1 MHNANA
7 TPDDAPQTPAANLAA
22 EFGVVHDALPL
33 DAQGHPATSEA
44 DVRAAHFEAGTTA
57 LCLSGGGIRSASF
70 CLGVVQGL
78 ARRGLLSKFDYL
90 STVSGGGYLGGL
102 VSAWIYR
109 TPGGAADVEAALGA
123 SGRREGEV
131 LETLRRYIRY
141 LAPKQG
147 FFSVDTWTLVATYV
161 RNLTLNAL
169 IWLPALALVL
179 LAPLLAASAI
189 DWGRV
194 TIEDTARLRLAAIAG
209 SGISLVAILGAVFM
223 LRRAISGVA
232 TADPRVAAWP
242 GAAGPMITTMATG
255 PRTNRL
261 VQQALCAGALLLAA
275 STYWLAFAD
284 PDALWRLIVG
294 AVNAHLPFVPVDPT
308 TQPPIVLGL
317 LYVVPHAY
325 LGFAYRSPLLV
336 QPLHRLAIVV
346 AGALVGFLTGFLI
359 GWIMTA
365 LAHRGVFE
373 LTLEGYLTITPPAF
387 LAAVALGEIL
397 FVGAVSRFSTDF
409 DREWWARA
417 GAAATILCI
426 WWVALCAIAFFGP
439 AVLDYVLDHDFG
451 ASSYWVVVA
460 LAGVVARILLQQ
472 ESPTA
477 RDGQPRP
484 RLRMAEHAIDVV
496 AALAIAAI
504 LVGIAWLLTRVL
516 IDLSSFMGTVGA
528 RAPAQELLF
537 AVTDA
542 LAMGVLLG
550 IVLTLAALCV
560 DVNRFS
566 LHGMYRD
573 RLIRTFLGASRGA
586 YRRDASAADAP
597 YPPYP
602 PDDTERYAESRQFE
616 PRNPDAFIQFDR
628 DDNPIL
634 RWLAPNRAPAA
645 PASPKGPFHIVN
657 AALNLVSGR
666 NLAWQERKAASFTF
680 TPLAAGS
687 PLLGYRRSVDYAGD
701 AGGITL
707 GTAMA
712 VSGAAV
718 SPNAGAHSSV
728 LRTFLLTLCNA
739 RLGWWLGHPK
749 DMKRVRRTSPAFAL
763 YPLVSEMLG
772 RTDDEH
778 PWLFVSDG
786 GHFEN
791 LGLYEA
797 VRRGC
802 RDIVVVDASCDPD
815 RNFDDLGN
823 AIRKIRVDLG
833 VRIERAGP
841 LRIGARELQEDGRYC
856 ALFDVIYDEARSG
869 SLLYIKSAVYPKAA
883 NLPMDVLQYAGR
895 SDTFPQESTSRQF
908 FGEAQFE
915 SYRALGEFELDAI
928 VEGVEMANRPDITSP
943 DSVAEFIEIAAIR
956 MTE

>member
-1 MHNANA
+1 MNE
-7 TPDDAPQTPAANLAA
+7 PPQAPAANLAD
-22 EFGVVHDALPL
+22 EFRTVHDAEPV
-33 DAQGHPATSEA
+33 DAQGRPAISEA
-44 DVRAAHFEAGTTA
+44 DVRLAHFEAGTTA

-78 ARRGLLSKFDYL
+78 AKRGLLSKFDYL
-90 STVSGGGYLGGL
+90 STVSGGGYLGGML
-102 VSAWIYR
+102 AAWMYR
-109 TPGGAADVEAALGA
+109 APGGAAEVEQALGA
-123 SGRREGEV
+123 ATRDDGGPIAV
-131 LETLRRYIRY
+131 LRRYVRY

-161 RNLTLNAL
+161 RNFTLNAL
-169 IWLPALALVL
+169 IWLPALGLALIGPMLVGSL
-179 LAPLLAASAI
+179 V
-189 DWGRV
+189 DWVRMD
-194 TIEDTARLRLAAIAG
+194 IEATARLRTAAIIG
-209 SGISLVAILGAVFM
+209 SGTSVLAILGAIFA
-223 LRRAISGVA
+223 LRRAISGA
-232 TADPRVAAWP
+232 ARPDPRKRVTGSSAAMP
-242 GAAGPMITTMATG
+242 PSGGPA
-255 PRTNRL
+255 TNRH
-261 VQQALCAGALLLAA
+261 VQQALCAGALLLSA
-275 STYWLAFAD
+275 SAYWLAFAD
-284 PDALWRLIVG
+284 PDALWQLII
-294 AVNAHLPFVPVDPT
+294 ATANEHLPLLPVSSA
-308 TQPPIVLGL
+308 TQPPVVLGL

-336 QPLHRLAIVV
+336 RPLHRAAVV
-346 AGALVGFLTGFLI
+346 LAGAFVGFVTGFLV

-365 LAHRGVFE
+365 LAHRGAFE
-373 LTLEGYLTITPPAF
+373 LSLEGYLTIAPPAF
-387 LAAVALGEIL
+387 LAAVAVGEIL

-417 GAAATILCI
+417 GASSSILCI
-426 WWVALCAIAFFGP
+426 AWVALCGLAFFGP
-439 AVLDYVLDHDFG
+439 VALDALLDHPIG
-451 ASSYWVVVA
+451 LPSYWVTVG
-460 LAGVVARILLQQ
+460 LAGVIARMLLRE

-484 RLRMAEHAIDVV
+484 RARIAERSVDAV
-496 AALAIAAI
+496 AAIAIAAV
-504 LVGIAWLLTRVL
+504 LVGIAWLVTRALV
-516 IDLSSFMGTVGA
+516 DLSAFTGTIGWRAAAQDLLYSIVDVVLVGVV
-528 RAPAQELLF
+528 LG
-537 AVTDA
+537 VV
-542 LAMGVLLG
+542 VLLAG
-550 IVLTLAALCV
+550 LCV

-586 YRRDASAADAP
+586 YARPAQGNEAA
-597 YPPYP
+597 YPAYP

-616 PRNPDAFIQFDR
+616 PRTPDPFIQFDR
-628 DDNPIL
+628 DDNPIF
-634 RWLAPNRAPAA
+634 RWLAPNRAPVADVPPKA
-645 PASPKGPFHIVN
+645 PFLIVN

-680 TPLAAGS
+680 TPLAVGS

-718 SPNAGAHSSV
+718 SPNAGALSSPV
-728 LRTFLLTLCNA
+728 RTFLMTLCNA
-739 RLGWWLGHPK
+739 RLGWWLGHPR
-749 DMKRVRRTSPAFAL
+749 DLERVRRTGPAFAV
-763 YPLVSEMLG
+763 YPLVSELLG
-772 RTDDEH
+772 RTDDQH

-815 RNFDDLGN
+815 RNYDDLGN
-823 AIRKIRVDLG
+823 AIRKIRIDLG

-841 LRIGARELQEDGRYC
+841 LRIGPRELQEDGRYC
-856 ALFDVIYDEARSG
+856 ALFDVIYDDAHSG
-869 SLLYIKSAVYPKAA
+869 SLLYVKSAVYPKAA
-883 NLPMDVLQYAGR
+883 NMPIDVLQYAGR
-895 SDTFPQESTSRQF
+895 SETFPQESTARQF

-915 SYRALGEFELDAI
+915 SYRALGEFEMDAI
-928 VEGVEMANRPDITSP
+928 VEGVEMANRLDPTHPVSI
-943 DSVAEFIEIAAIR
+943 AEFIEIAAIR

>member
-1 MHNANA
+1 M
-7 TPDDAPQTPAANLAA
+7 
-22 EFGVVHDALPL
+22 
-33 DAQGHPATSEA
+33 
-44 DVRAAHFEAGTTA
+44 RAAIPPRPGSTA

-102 VSAWIYR
+102 LAAWIYR
-109 TPGGAADVEAALGA
+109 APGGAGEVEAALRA
-123 SGRREGEV
+123 SGQREGEV

-169 IWLPALALVL
+169 IWLPALSLVL

-189 DWGRV
+189 DWARMAIDDPG
-194 TIEDTARLRLAAIAG
+194 RLRLAAILG
-209 SGISLVAILGAVFM
+209 SAISVIAILAGIFA

-232 TADPRVAAWP
+232 TNDPRVAAWP
-242 GAAGPMITTMATG
+242 GAIAGTAAPVESG
-255 PRTNRL
+255 PRINRR
-261 VQQALCAGALLLAA
+261 VQQLLCGGALLLAA
-275 STYWLAFAD
+275 STYWLAYAE
-284 PDALWRLIVG
+284 PDALWQRIIG
-294 AVNAHLPFVPVDPT
+294 AVNAYLPFIPVDPA

-317 LYVVPHAY
+317 LYVLPHAY
-325 LGFAYRSPLLV
+325 LGFVYRSPLLV
-336 QPLHRLAIVV
+336 RPLHRAAVV
-346 AGALVGFLTGFLI
+346 IAGALVGFVTGFLI

-373 LTLEGYLTITPPAF
+373 VTLEGYLMVTPVAF
-387 LAAVALGEIL
+387 LAAVAIGEIL
-397 FVGAVSRFSTDF
+397 FAGAVSRFSTDF

-426 WWVALCAIAFFGP
+426 WWAALCVLAFFGP
-439 AVLDYVLDHDFG
+439 ALLSDLIERDYGL
-451 ASSYWVVVA
+451 SSYWLSVA
-460 LAGVVARILLQQ
+460 LAGVVARILVVR
-472 ESPTA
+472 ETPSA

-484 RLRMAEHAIDVV
+484 RLRVAEHALDAV
-496 AALAIAAI
+496 AAIALVAI
-504 LVGIAWLLTRVL
+504 LVGIAWLLTRGVVL
-516 IDLSSFMGTVGA
+516 LSSDMATHGW
-528 RAPAQELLF
+528 RASAQDMLF
-537 AVTDA
+537 SVTDA
-542 LAMGVLLG
+542 LVTAVLLAV
-550 IVLTLAALCV
+550 VLGLAALCV

-573 RLIRTFLGASRGA
+573 RLIRTFLGASRA
-586 YRRDASAADAP
+586 QYRREATPTTSA

-616 PRNPDAFIQFDR
+616 PRNPDAFIQLDR
-628 DDNPIL
+628 DDNPIF

-645 PASPKGPFHIVN
+645 PAPRKGPFLIVN

-680 TPLAAGS
+680 TALAVGS
-687 PLLGYRRSVDYAGD
+687 PLLGYRRSIDYAGD

-718 SPNAGAHSSV
+718 SPNAGAHSSAV
-728 LRTFLLTLCNA
+728 RTFLLTLCNA
-739 RLGWWLGHPK
+739 RLGWWLGHPR

-841 LRIGARELQEDGRYC
+841 LRLGPRDLQEDGRYC
-856 ALFDVIYDEARSG
+856 ALFDVIYDDTHSG
-869 SLLYIKSAVYPKAA
+869 SLLYIKSAVYPRAA

-895 SDTFPQESTSRQF
+895 SETFPQESTSRQF

-915 SYRALGEFELDAI
+915 SYRALGEFEVDVI
-928 VEGVEMANRPDITSP
+928 VEGVEMANRPDITRP

>member
-1 MHNANA
+1 MRAP
-7 TPDDAPQTPAANLAA
+7 TPSADDVPQTPAANLAA
-22 EFGVVHDALPL
+22 EFRTIHDAEPL
-33 DAQGHPATSEA
+33 DAAMRPALTEA

-78 ARRGLLSKFDYL
+78 AKRGLLARFDYL
-90 STVSGGGYLGGL
+90 STVSGGGYLGGML
-102 VSAWIYR
+102 AAWMYR
-109 TPGGAADVEAALGA
+109 APGGAAEVEAALRAG
-123 SGRREGEV
+123 GRHEGEA
-131 LETLRRYIRY
+131 LDTLRRYVRY

-161 RNLTLNAL
+161 RNFTLNAL
-169 IWLPALALVL
+169 IWVPALALVL
-179 LAPLLAASAI
+179 LGPMLVAAAT
-189 DWGRV
+189 DWV
-194 TIEDTARLRLAAIAG
+194 HASIEDTTRLRLAAIAG
-209 SGISLVAILGAVFM
+209 SGLSVLAILAAIFT

-232 TADPRVAAWP
+232 STSAN
-242 GAAGPMITTMATG
+242 GPK
-255 PRTNRL
+255 TNRHI
-261 VQQALCAGALLLAA
+261 QQALCAGALLLSA

-284 PDALWRLIVG
+284 PDALWRLIIATIDD
-294 AVNAHLPFVPVDPT
+294 AVPLPAVARAAE
-308 TQPPIVLGL
+308 PPFVLGL

-336 QPLHRLAIVV
+336 RPLHRAATVV
-346 AGALVGFLTGFLI
+346 AGALVGFVTGFLI

-365 LAHRGVFE
+365 LAHRGAFE
-373 LTLEGYLTITPPAF
+373 LSLEGYLTIAPPAF
-387 LAAVALGEIL
+387 LAAVAVGEIL

-417 GAAATILCI
+417 GAASTILCI
-426 WWVALCAIAFFGP
+426 AWVAVCAIAFFGP
-439 AVLDYVLDHDFG
+439 DLVDYAIEHPIG
-451 ASSYWVVVA
+451 IPSYWITVA
-460 LAGVVARILLQQ
+460 MGGVVARFLLSQ
-472 ESPTA
+472 ETPAA

-484 RLRMAEHAIDVV
+484 RLRMAERAIDFAAAV
-496 AALAIAAI
+496 ALAAV
-504 LVGIAWLLTRVL
+504 LVGIAWLTRQTLV
-516 IDLSSFMGTVGA
+516 DLSSFMGIIGWRAAAQDLLYSTVDVFV
-528 RAPAQELLF
+528 L
-537 AVTDA
+537 A
-542 LAMGVLLG
+542 LVLGL
-550 IVLTLAALCV
+550 VLVLAGLCV

-573 RLIRTFLGASRGA
+573 RLIRTFLGASRA
-586 YRRDASAADAP
+586 RYRDPAHPADPP

-602 PDDTERYAESRQFE
+602 PDDTERYSESRQFE
-616 PRNPDAFIQFDR
+616 PRNPDPFIQLDR

-645 PASPKGPFHIVN
+645 PAPLKAPFLIVN

-680 TPLAAGS
+680 TPLAVGS
-687 PLLGYRRSVDYAGD
+687 PLLGYRRSVDYAGN

-712 VSGAAV
+712 ISGAAV
-718 SPNAGAHSSV
+718 SPNAGAQSSPV
-728 LRTFLLTLCNA
+728 RTFLLTLCNA
-739 RLGWWLGHPK
+739 RLGWWLGHPQ
-749 DMKRVRRTSPAFAL
+749 DMERVRRTGPAFAV
-763 YPLVSEMLG
+763 YPLVSELLG
-772 RTDDEH
+772 RTDDRH

-815 RNFDDLGN
+815 RNYDDLGN
-823 AIRKIRVDLG
+823 AIRKIRIDLG

-841 LRIGARELQEDGRYC
+841 LRTGARELQEEGRYC
-856 ALFDVIYDEARSG
+856 ALFDVIYDDDHSG
-869 SLLYIKSAVYPKAA
+869 SLLYVKSAVYPKAA
-883 NLPMDVLQYAGR
+883 NMPIDVLQYAGR
-895 SDTFPQESTSRQF
+895 SETFPQESTGRQF

-915 SYRALGEFELDAI
+915 SYRALGEFEVDAI
-928 VEGVEMANRPDITSP
+928 VEGVEMANRLDPTQPVSI
-943 DSVAEFIEIAAIR
+943 AEFIEIAAIR